1 MRLVSFTHQGRTSWG
16 AVEGDGIVDL
26 GKRLPEFPRLLDLLR
41 AEAQHRLPAA
51 AKEPPDLALSGV
63 TLLPPVIGGEKILC
77 VGVNYANRN
86 EEYRDGSELP
96 KYPSLFYRAPDSLV
110 GHGMPLVRPKVSEQ
124 LDYEG
129 EIVLVIGRRAKHV
142 PRERALDYVAGLSLA
157 NEGTVRD
164 WVRHG
169 KFNATQGKNFD
180 RSGSL
185 GPWMVTRETLDLDA
199 PRRLVTRVNGET
211 RQDDTTANMIFGF
224 TYLISYISTFM
235 TLKPGDLILSGTP
248 TGAGA
253 RFDPPK
259 WLKPGDVVEV
269 EAEGIGLLRNGVVD
283 EGAPGSA

>member
-1 MRLVSFTHQGRTSWG
+1 VRLASFVRAGRPSWG
-16 AVEGDGIVDL
+16 AVIGDGVVDL
-26 GKRLPEFPRLLDLLR
+26 AARLPGTPRLIDALNADALER
-41 AEAQHRLPAA
+41 VASVAA
-51 AKEPPDLALSGV
+51 SAPDFPLSEV
-63 TLLPPVIGGEKILC
+63 TLLPPIMGGEKILC

-86 EEYRDGSELP
+86 EEYRDDSELP

-110 GHGMPLVRPKVSEQ
+110 GHEAPLVRPRVSEQ

-129 EIVLVIGRRAKHV
+129 EIVLVIGRRARHV
-142 PRERALDYVAGLSLA
+142 AREQALGCVAGLTIA

-164 WVRHG
+164 WLRHG

-180 RSGSL
+180 RSGSI
-185 GPWMVTRETLDLDA
+185 GPWVVTRDEIDVGAT
-199 PRRLVTRVNGET
+199 RRLATRVNNEL
-211 RQDDTTANMIFGF
+211 RQDDSTKSLIFDF
-224 TYLISYISTFM
+224 PYLIAYVSSFM

-253 RFDPPK
+253 RFDPPR

-269 EAEGIGLLRNGVVD
+269 EVEGIGTLRNRVID